1 MAPGDLV
8 KIDMP
13 GSYEHGRRAV
23 VISQGPAGDYHS
35 GKRAEWLQGMWFV
48 QLQCD
53 WLSDKSLVVLQEQ
66 VRVIRG

>member
-53 WLSDKSLVVLQEQ
+53 WLSA
-66 VRVIRG
+66 